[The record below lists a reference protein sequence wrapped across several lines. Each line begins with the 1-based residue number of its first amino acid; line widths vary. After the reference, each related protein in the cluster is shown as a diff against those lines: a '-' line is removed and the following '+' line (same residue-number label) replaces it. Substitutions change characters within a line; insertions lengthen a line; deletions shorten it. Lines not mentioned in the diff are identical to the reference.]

1 MVMSTMLIWFLEFL
15 PHFFVGKL
23 ILNWTTV
30 HILLKWVETQPPTCQ
45 QVMIFECFVSMR
57 RYPDVPWISKSTFDL
72 WNMCYALVRHV
83 FQRVSREF
91 PIKGFLKEPVLLR
104 GVFCIPEFLGYH
116 FVFDMYPP

>member
-23 ILNWTTV
+23 ILNWTTA

-57 RYPDVPWISKSTFDL
+57 RYPGYLNQHLICGICVMRWCATFFRGSAE
-72 WNMCYALVRHV
+72 N
-83 FQRVSREF
+83 FQ
-91 PIKGFLKEPVLLR
+91 
-104 GVFCIPEFLGYH
+104 
-116 FVFDMYPP
+116 